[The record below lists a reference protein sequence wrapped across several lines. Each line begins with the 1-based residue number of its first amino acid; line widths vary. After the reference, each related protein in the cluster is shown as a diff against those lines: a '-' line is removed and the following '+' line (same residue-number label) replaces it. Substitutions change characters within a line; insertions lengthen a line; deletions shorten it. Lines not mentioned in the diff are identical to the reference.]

1 MSSPISSI
9 LELIENGGMV
19 LPPLILLAAT
29 LFYALGERFFV
40 LHRSGR
46 QSMRDMFLTLTAG
59 AKGPVATLDERS
71 EQAYSVWHRAV
82 QHAVFEVKKFGVQKK
97 TGTMQGAA
105 TVHLRDRLDAA
116 FFGMVSLSSRH
127 RVLIRTLVGLAPLLG
142 LLGTVHGMIET
153 FSSMGEMSMHSQS
166 GGIAGGVSEALLSTQ
181 VGLVIAVPGILL
193 GRMLDKRERQFL
205 AQLEELKD
213 VACNSSRLKI

>member
-1 MSSPISSI
+1 MKTPIESV
-9 LELIENGGMV
+9 LELIESGGMV

-29 LFYALGERFFV
+29 LFFALGERFFV

-46 QSMRDMFLTLTAG
+46 ESMRSMFLSLSEAS
-59 AKGPVATLDERS
+59 KGHVATLDERS
-71 EQAYSVWHRAV
+71 EHAYSVWHRAV
-82 QHAVFEVKKFGVQKK
+82 QHAVFEVKKFSVQKK
-97 TGTMQGAA
+97 IGAMQGAD

-116 FFGMVSLSSRH
+116 FYGMVSLSSRH

-142 LLGTVHGMIET
+142 LLGTVNGMIET

-181 VGLVIAVPGILL
+181 VGLVIAVPGILM
-193 GRMLDKRERQFL
+193 GRMLDKRERLFRD
-205 AQLEELKD
+205 QLEELKD
-213 VACNSSRLKI
+213 VACNSSRLKT